1 MRRNLLIALL
11 LMLPTLPALAD
22 QADSAI
28 FSQARITFK
37 IVQLSAEDR
46 RELRDRW
53 EAASPEERVRMRDYF
68 QDRLRQ
74 LPAPAQ
80 DAIRIPFPGKSKRDS
95 DRDDRRGRDDRR
107 DDRRDDGRYDSRDRD
122 GKTRPDSRFGFGYE
136 KRQYEDDREDSPVWP
151 GSRRHRDDDR
161 R

>member
-28 FSQARITFK
+28 FSQARFSFK
-37 IVQLSAEDR
+37 IVQLSAEER
-46 RELRDRW
+46 RELRERW
-53 EAASPEERVRMRDYF
+53 EEASPEERVRMRQFF

-80 DAIRIPFPGKSKRDS
+80 EGLRIPFPDTGRRDVE
-95 DRDDRRGRDDRR
+95 RDNRRGSDANRKPER
-107 DDRRDDGRYDSRDRD
+107 SVE
-122 GKTRPDSRFGFGYE
+122 PDSRFGFGYE
-136 KRQYEDDREDSPVWP
+136 KRQYEEDRPEFPAWP
-151 GSRRHRDDDR
+151 GNRRQRND
-161 R
+161 

>member
-11 LMLPTLPALAD
+11 LLLPTLPALAD

-28 FSQARITFK
+28 FSQVRSTFK
-37 IVQLSAEDR
+37 IVQLSAEER
-46 RELRDRW
+46 RELRERW
-53 EAASPEERVRMRDYF
+53 EEASPEERVRMRDFF

-80 DAIRIPFPGKSKRDS
+80 DAIRIPFPGTSKRDG
-95 DRDDRRGRDDRR
+95 DRDRERDNRRGRDG
-107 DDRRDDGRYDSRDRD
+107 GRYDYRDKD
-122 GKTRPDSRFGFGYE
+122 GKAQPDSRFGFGYE
-136 KRQYEDDREDSPVWP
+136 RRQHEDDREELPVWP
-151 GSRRHRDDDR
+151 GNRRQRDDDR

>member
-11 LMLPTLPALAD
+11 LMLPTLPALAE

-28 FSQARITFK
+28 FSQAKFTFK
-37 IVQLSAEDR
+37 IVQLSADER
-46 RELRDRW
+46 RELRERW
-53 EAASPEERVRMRDYF
+53 EEASPEERVRMRDFF

-80 DAIRIPFPGKSKRDS
+80 DAIRIPFPGTSKRDS
-95 DRDDRRGRDDRR
+95 DRERDNRRGRDSNR
-107 DDRRDDGRYDSRDRD
+107 DKD
-122 GKTRPDSRFGFGYE
+122 GKAQADSRFGFGYE
-136 KRQYEDDREDSPVWP
+136 KRQYEDNQPELPVWP
-151 GSRRHRDDDR
+151 GSRRQRDDDR